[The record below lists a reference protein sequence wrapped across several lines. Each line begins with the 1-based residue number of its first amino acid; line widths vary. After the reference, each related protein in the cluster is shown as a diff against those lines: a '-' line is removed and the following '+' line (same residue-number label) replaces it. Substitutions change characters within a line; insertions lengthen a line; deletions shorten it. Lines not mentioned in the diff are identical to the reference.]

1 MSQERKSSGNFQ
13 KADIDNFHNHNFRIT
28 KPSYLL
34 PNEFVTLKNH
44 TVLFHD
50 FDTVFDEQ
58 LKIWKSKNKR
68 GGRPPQKANCLQE
81 IVINLKA
88 DSKIDD
94 LITISNYIK
103 REYGY
108 IPLEIAIHNDEGF
121 VDKEGKPHYN
131 YHAHIDFCTLQ
142 DGIQWCQ
149 MEHYCDK
156 VEYTK
161 KDGTKSWRFVS
172 NKDSKLQDFIAETL
186 GMERGQKGSKAKR
199 LELEQYRQVAQQ
211 KQELKDQID
220 DLNDINNV
228 YGKLLQS
235 YADSFEI
242 KSGSA
247 FEILKEIDS
256 KATELK
262 QLKADKEQQ
271 LKQVELLMKKRGV
284 LNKGAKNY
292 RQQKKALKQ
301 EITKLNN
308 DITELNKTIQSLQ
321 ADKADLSS
329 QLENAKGQ
337 ILSDQQKAD
346 FLNKTI
352 NDFIEQ
358 GQLYTKKQYDNKEDT
373 KTITK
378 TETKTVTVTKDLT
391 DKEKQDLIDNAIKA
405 KIEQGDLFTKE
416 QYDNKPLTQEQ
427 IKDYVEKNRQAMRQA
442 GIYTA
447 DDYKKL
453 GELKKNLIEKLRLA
467 KKEGF
472 QFTEQEVVDS
482 VTDLMTALENS
493 KKQAQNDLTKAISA
507 YTTFKP
513 KGDTAY
519 QTIKDLSEQINA
531 RIEKVEK
538 EQFNEGVKADREY
551 LNKHLNENPQ
561 LLQVFN
567 NLLEEKQ
574 ALENATPTPIE
585 VEVIKEVPRELNAE
599 EIEQLPRVQ
608 NLLKEIAD
616 YKSQIDDYKSQSKE
630 PKPTQSVQV
639 ETPKPQEP
647 QQVESEPY
655 VPDTYESYICPTM
668 PEENNQSRYT
678 LDDLLEDKPN
688 LYNRIIEKVCVNC
701 DLNSYDDNV
710 FNDISNKMDD
720 LRVLDLNKIPNLDIN
735 DDFAICNEIS
745 KIIIEKNSD
754 LKTPK
759 IQILSKKGR
768 SR

>member
-44 TVLFHD
+44 TVLFHN

-58 LKIWKSKNKR
+58 IKIWKDKNKK

-131 YHAHIDFCTLQ
+131 YHAHIDFCTLNN
-142 DGIQWCQ
+142 GIQWCQ

-156 VEYTK
+156 IEYTK

-199 LELEQYRQVAQQ
+199 LEHEQYRQVAQQ

-220 DLNDINNV
+220 DLNDINNL

-247 FEILKEIDS
+247 FETLKEIGN

-262 QLKADKEQQ
+262 ELKADKEQQ
-271 LKQVELLMKKRGV
+271 LKDLQILKNKRARAV
-284 LNKGAKNY
+284 DRHVNY
-292 RQQKKALKQ
+292 RRQKKKLKN
-301 EITKLNN
+301 E
-308 DITELNKTIQSLQ
+308 ITELNKTIQSLQ

-329 QLENAKGQ
+329 QLETAKGQ
-337 ILSDQQKAD
+337 ILSDTQKAD

-358 GQLYTKKQYDNKEDT
+358 GQLYTKKQYDNKEV
-373 KTITK
+373 TK
-378 TETKTVTVTKDLT
+378 TEVKLRDYTADEIENLDRVKDLKEKLEKATAQIPT
-391 DKEKQDLIDNAIKA
+391 DQEKQDLIDNAIKA
-405 KIEQGDLFTKE
+405 KIENGELYTADD
-416 QYDNKPLTQEQ
+416 YNNKPLTQKM
-427 IKDYVEKNRQAMRQA
+427 IKDYIEDNRQAMRQA
-442 GIYTA
+442 GIYIA

-453 GELKKNLIEKLRLA
+453 SQLKADLISELKLAKSGELQLTNEQVKSRIKTLMSDLSAKA
-467 KKEGF
+467 KKAEDDLATATNDLATANDKIATLEKENGALTKINDML
-472 QFTEQEVVDS
+472 QKAPINPAQKPAQKPVVEQPKPQVKPAPKSEVV
-482 VTDLMTALENS
+482 
-493 KKQAQNDLTKAISA
+493 
-507 YTTFKP
+507 
-513 KGDTAY
+513 
-519 QTIKDLSEQINA
+519 
-531 RIEKVEK
+531 
-538 EQFNEGVKADREY
+538 EGKYNPVLDF
-551 LNKHLNENPQ
+551 LENPQ
-561 LLQVFN
+561 NCSRTIESICIIGKFN
-567 NLLEEKQ
+567 F
-574 ALENATPTPIE
+574 
-585 VEVIKEVPRELNAE
+585 
-599 EIEQLPRVQ
+599 
-608 NLLKEIAD
+608 
-616 YKSQIDDYKSQSKE
+616 DD
-630 PKPTQSVQV
+630 
-639 ETPKPQEP
+639 
-647 QQVESEPY
+647 
-655 VPDTYESYICPTM
+655 DTT
-668 PEENNQSRYT
+668 
-678 LDDLLEDKPN
+678 
-688 LYNRIIEKVCVNC
+688 YNRIFETLSQMQIELTITDTKETISEKLVNKYFETYPLKK
-701 DLNSYDDNV
+701 DKTIQLN
-710 FNDISNKMDD
+710 NK
-720 LRVLDLNKIPNLDIN
+720 P
-735 DDFAICNEIS
+735 
-745 KIIIEKNSD
+745 
-754 LKTPK
+754 KTIK
-759 IQILSKKGR
+759 L
-768 SR
+768 

>member
-13 KADIDNFHNHNFRIT
+13 KADIDNFHRHNFRIT

-58 LKIWKSKNKR
+58 IKIWKEKNKK
-68 GGRPPQKANCLQE
+68 GGRPPQKVNCLQE

-161 KDGTKSWRFVS
+161 KDGTKSWKFQS

-199 LELEQYRQVAQQ
+199 LEHEQYRQVAQQ
-211 KQELKDQID
+211 KQVLTDQID
-220 DLNDINNV
+220 DLSQRNDL
-228 YGKLLQS
+228 YEKLLQA

-242 KSGSA
+242 NSDSA
-247 FEILKEIDS
+247 FEMLKEIGN

-262 QLKADKEQQ
+262 ELKADKEQQ
-271 LKQVELLMKKRGV
+271 LKQIELLKKKRGV

-301 EITKLNN
+301 EISKLNN

-321 ADKADLSS
+321 ADKDDLQS

-346 FLNKTI
+346 LITNAIGDLIAKKAI
-352 NDFIEQ
+352 
-358 GQLYTKKQYDNKEDT
+358 YTKQDYDSKEV
-373 KTITK
+373 TK
-378 TETKTVTVTKDLT
+378 TEVKLRDYTEQ
-391 DKEKQDLIDNAIKA
+391 EKQDLINTAIKA
-405 KIEQGDLFTKE
+405 KIEQGELYTSDD
-416 QYDNKPLTQEQ
+416 YNNKPVNLTQKM
-427 IKDYVEKNRQAMRQA
+427 IKDYIEDNRLAMRQQ

-447 DDYKKL
+447 SDYKQLSQLKADLISELKL
-453 GELKKNLIEKLRLA
+453 AKQGELQLTNDDVKTRIKTLMSDLSAKA
-467 KKEGF
+467 KKAE
-472 QFTEQEVVDS
+472 D
-482 VTDLMTALENS
+482 DLTTATNDLATANDKIATLENENGVL
-493 KKQAQNDLTKAISA
+493 KKLNDMLQKEPVNPAQ
-507 YTTFKP
+507 KP
-513 KGDTAY
+513 KP
-519 QTIKDLSEQINA
+519 
-531 RIEKVEK
+531 
-538 EQFNEGVKADREY
+538 KAE
-551 LNKHLNENPQ
+551 
-561 LLQVFN
+561 
-567 NLLEEKQ
+567 
-574 ALENATPTPIE
+574 PI
-585 VEVIKEVPRELNAE
+585 
-599 EIEQLPRVQ
+599 
-608 NLLKEIAD
+608 LK
-616 YKSQIDDYKSQSKE
+616 
-630 PKPTQSVQV
+630 T
-639 ETPKPQEP
+639 
-647 QQVESEPY
+647 
-655 VPDTYESYICPTM
+655 
-668 PEENNQSRYT
+668 
-678 LDDLLEDKPN
+678 KPN
-688 LYNRIIEKVCVNC
+688 LVGFENIGQKSSRTWESI
-701 DLNSYDDNV
+701 LDNTSTHESEV
-710 FNDISNKMDD
+710 DSLKTQQ
-720 LRVLDLNKIPNLDIN
+720 
-735 DDFAICNEIS
+735 IS
-745 KIIIEKNSD
+745 KLEQSEVKQSD
-754 LKTPK
+754 KPH
-759 IQILSKKGR
+759 IVR
-768 SR
+768 R